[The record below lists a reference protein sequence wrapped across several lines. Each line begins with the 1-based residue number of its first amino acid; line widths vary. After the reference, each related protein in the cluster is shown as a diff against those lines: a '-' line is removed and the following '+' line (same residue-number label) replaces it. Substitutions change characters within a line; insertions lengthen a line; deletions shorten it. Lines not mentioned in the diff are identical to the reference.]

1 MIPAVTRRIGT
12 PGLVLV
18 MLIMIPMGSSPS
30 AHRRDEYLQAARLAI
45 DPGRVQIALDLT
57 PGIAVAERVLAEID
71 LDRDKSISDGEA
83 QAYCARLLSD
93 VTLDLD
99 GAPVALELT
108 GRSFPGADAMLN
120 GEGTLR
126 LQAVATIPR
135 LSAGLHRLR
144 YRNSHRSDIGVYLV
158 NALVPSSDRVAV
170 ASQRRDVDQRD
181 VTIEYELRADSA
193 TRLRGGL
200 AVAFAGALLWLTAWW
215 WRRGREASTS

>member
-12 PGLVLV
+12 LALVLIA
-18 MLIMIPMGSSPS
+18 LIVLSMGSSPS

-45 DPGRVQIALDLT
+45 DPERVQIALDLT

-71 LDRDKSISDGEA
+71 LDRDKFISEGEA
-83 QAYCARLLSD
+83 QAYCTRLLSD
-93 VTLDLD
+93 VTVDVD
-99 GAPVALELT
+99 RRAVVLELT
-108 GRSFPGADAMLN
+108 GRSFPGVDAMLN
-120 GEGTLR
+120 GEGTMR
-126 LQAVATIPR
+126 IQAAAATPQ
-135 LSAGLHRLR
+135 LSAGLHQLR

-170 ASQRRDVDQRD
+170 ASQRRDAAQRD

-200 AVAFAGALLWLTAWW
+200 AVAFAGALIWLTTWL
-215 WRRGREASTS
+215 WRNRREPSTE